1 MRTAAALLLPALLLA
16 AAPRLPAQQPQAP
29 APAAAGAGADGSGDF
44 LAFNFD
50 NVDVRVFAQVV
61 GAFTGRRIVVADDAA
76 GKVTVFSH
84 PASRDEA
91 FAIFSAALEASG
103 FTIVP
108 DKDGLQR
115 VVRLPEREGTGMGP
129 VVTDPDLLP
138 EHGLVTFV
146 LRLEHVPASEMRDL
160 LEAQLRR
167 KGFITAMQ
175 ETNHLVFTDTAEN
188 VRRILELAGRL
199 DRPGMARVTEV
210 FAVEHAEAAQ
220 LARELSASFAADQ
233 TRAQQLLARLPA
245 TSPAGSAP
253 PALTPPTIIPVEH
266 SNRLLVTGTP
276 RQLDM
281 VRELLVKMDVE
292 APSGHSAFNFVPL
305 SYLRAADIA
314 KNLTTLLEKF
324 AAGTVDPALSR
335 RIAVE
340 AVVSRNA
347 LLVNASPA
355 DFREVKALLEQLD
368 VPPEQVHVEVLI
380 AEVSEGDT
388 DTLGVQI
395 TGLRTPD
402 RVGGVGVGAASRFND
417 ETATGSGTLGAVASG
432 LFGEGITFGIAHG
445 SHLDANGNVVSDYPA
460 LFTIDAVRQNSR
472 VRILANPSLAAAN
485 NVEAEVAIVDNIP
498 LTESNITGTGDSR
511 EVIQTITRQDVG
523 VKLSFTPHVVP
534 GGLVQMEL
542 NPSIEA
548 VTDTGRSG
556 AADYAPTISK
566 RSVKTTMTVPDG
578 ETIVIAGLSRTDTT
592 MIERK
597 VPLLGDI
604 PLLGWLFRWDSE
616 VEQRTNILIF
626 VTPHVMGD
634 ADAARAVRE
643 SLEAAT
649 GLSASEAAAELA
661 APPPPAEDGAETE
674 PVP

>member
-1 MRTAAALLLPALLLA
+1 MRNAAALLLPALLLA
-16 AAPRLPAQQPQAP
+16 AAPRLPAQQRPDDGAVT
-29 APAAAGAGADGSGDF
+29 AAQDERGDF

-50 NVDVRVFAQVV
+50 SVDVRVFAQVV
-61 GAFTGRRIVVADDAA
+61 GSFTGRRIVVADDAE
-76 GKVTVFSH
+76 GKVTVFSR

-91 FAIFSAALEASG
+91 FAIFTAALEASG

-108 DKDGLQR
+108 DKDGMER
-115 VVRLPEREGTGMGP
+115 VVRLPDREGTGMGP
-129 VVTDPDLLP
+129 VVTDPALLP

-199 DRPGMARVTEV
+199 DRPGMARATEV
-210 FAVEHAEAAQ
+210 FPVEHAEAAQ
-220 LARELSASFAADQ
+220 LARELSACFAADQ

-245 TSPAGSAP
+245 TTPAGAPP

-266 SNRLLVTGTP
+266 ANRLLVTGTP
-276 RQLDM
+276 RQIDM
-281 VRELLVKMDVE
+281 VRELLAKMDVE
-292 APSGHSAFNFVPL
+292 SPSGHSAFNFVPL
-305 SYLRAADIA
+305 NYLRAADIA

-324 AAGTVDPALSR
+324 AAGNVDPALSR

-340 AVVSRNA
+340 AVVSHNA

-368 VPPEQVHVEVLI
+368 VAPQQVHVEVLI
-380 AEVSEGDT
+380 AEVSESDA

-417 ETATGSGTLGAVASG
+417 ETATGSGTLGQIASG
-432 LFGEGITFGIAHG
+432 LFGEGLTFGIAHG
-445 SHLDANGNVVSDYPA
+445 SHLDANGNVVSDHPA

-472 VRILANPSLAAAN
+472 IKILAKPSLAAAN
-485 NVEAEVAIVDNIP
+485 NVESEVAIVDNIP

-523 VKLSFTPHVVP
+523 VKLSFTPHVIP

-542 NPSIEA
+542 QPSIEA
-548 VTDTGRSG
+548 VTDTGRSSS
-556 AADYAPTISK
+556 DYAPTISK

-578 ETIVIAGLSRTDTT
+578 ETIVIAGLSRTDRTT
-592 MIERK
+592 VERK
-597 VPLLGDI
+597 IPLLGDI
-604 PLLGWLFRWDSE
+604 PLLGWLFRWDSD
-616 VEQRTNILIF
+616 VEQRTSILIF

-634 ADAARAVRE
+634 AEAARAVRE
-643 SLEAAT
+643 SLETAT
-649 GLSASEAAAELA
+649 GLSAADAMAELV
-661 APPPPAEDGAETE
+661 APAPALEDGAEDSA
-674 PVP
+674 P

>member
-1 MRTAAALLLPALLLA
+1 MDGSVEQSTLEEEVLS
-16 AAPRLPAQQPQAP
+16 RLPREAAELVAQ
-29 APAAAGAGADGSGDF
+29 
-44 LAFNFD
+44 L
-50 NVDVRVFAQVV
+50 
-61 GAFTGRRIVVADDAA
+61 
-76 GKVTVFSH
+76 
-84 PASRDEA
+84 
-91 FAIFSAALEASG
+91 
-103 FTIVP
+103 
-108 DKDGLQR
+108 
-115 VVRLPEREGTGMGP
+115 
-129 VVTDPDLLP
+129 
-138 EHGLVTFV
+138 
-146 LRLEHVPASEMRDL
+146 L
-160 LEAQLRR
+160 LEA
-167 KGFITAMQ
+167 GDDA
-175 ETNHLVFTDTAEN
+175 
-188 VRRILELAGRL
+188 
-199 DRPGMARVTEV
+199 
-210 FAVEHAEAAQ
+210 
-220 LARELSASFAADQ
+220 SA
-233 TRAQQLLARLPA
+233 
-245 TSPAGSAP
+245 
-253 PALTPPTIIPVEH
+253 
-266 SNRLLVTGTP
+266 
-276 RQLDM
+276 
-281 VRELLVKMDVE
+281 
-292 APSGHSAFNFVPL
+292 
-305 SYLRAADIA
+305 
-314 KNLTTLLEKF
+314 
-324 AAGTVDPALSR
+324 ALSR

-355 DFREVKALLEQLD
+355 DFREVKTLLEQLD

-592 MIERK
+592 TIERK

-674 PVP
+674 PAP